1 MSCVSARAGKRLE
14 RPCET
19 QSEHSCGRAC
29 ITMKGRKPSAR
40 KIARRVLLFVLPSF
54 IIGYALVSASDST
67 GGVGNSRRGM
77 HSKSLPP
84 PPPPRYEIRKH
95 ATEYSPDGGSREYG
109 NLHDLDCGEQGAL
122 TEFKFNYDDP
132 AKMVNNDYTCLL
144 VVHGETFG
152 RRSPME
158 TPIGPSGSRWSS
170 RNSMQ
175 QIASHDVDCGQRFIS
190 QWKMKQWSSSMTIR
204 HQCTGTKTPSPQDCE
219 SSKSAP
225 AGHSDHASAFADV
238 KVRCAADSALTQFQY
253 NGDVFEYTCC
263 PKPQL

>member
-1 MSCVSARAGKRLE
+1 M
-14 RPCET
+14 
-19 QSEHSCGRAC
+19 
-29 ITMKGRKPSAR
+29 
-40 KIARRVLLFVLPSF
+40 
-54 IIGYALVSASDST
+54 
-67 GGVGNSRRGM
+67 
-77 HSKSLPP
+77 
-84 PPPPRYEIRKH
+84 
-95 ATEYSPDGGSREYG
+95 
-109 NLHDLDCGEQGAL
+109 HDLDCGEQGAL

-152 RRSPME
+152 RRSPMG